1 MFNQSISP
9 MSSFI
14 SVSPKNNTPSKKK
27 RQQASKMQKCFSLGP
42 PKNPTKKTL
51 VQHLAQPKWTDSLS
65 IHIHQILDQK
75 NICIIH
81 KICPSN
87 GTFFGVTQPSTI
99 HHPPQAQELGRSAPP
114 SWKPPD
120 CPLNPGGWFTDP
132 CLVFKSWDLYIF
144 PEGYVVR
151 NIYIYNLYRYIY
163 IYTIYIK
170 YRCPKLWVVLH
181 VLGM

>member
-81 KICPSN
+81 KICPSKRHV
-87 GTFFGVTQPSTI
+87 FRCHPTI
-99 HHPPQAQELGRSAPP
+99 HHPPSSPSSRARKISTAELEASRFYIEPRR
-114 SWKPPD
+114 
-120 CPLNPGGWFTDP
+120 
-132 CLVFKSWDLYIF
+132 LVHGPVFS
-144 PEGYVVR
+144 V
-151 NIYIYNLYRYIY
+151 
-163 IYTIYIK
+163 
-170 YRCPKLWVVLH
+170 
-181 VLGM
+181 